1 MGDRG
6 DPVVT
11 AVSSQAASGA
21 GGKQGRS
28 LSRQVRK
35 SL

>member
-1 MGDRG
+1 MGNRG

-21 GGKQGRS
+21 GGEQGRS
-28 LSRQVRK
+28 LSRQVWK